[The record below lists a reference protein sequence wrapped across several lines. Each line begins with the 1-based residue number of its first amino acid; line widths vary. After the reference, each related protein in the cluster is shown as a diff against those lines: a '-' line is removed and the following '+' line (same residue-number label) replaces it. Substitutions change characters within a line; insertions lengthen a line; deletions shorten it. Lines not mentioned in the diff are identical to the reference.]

1 MFYLQHLIP
10 DKYVIRTQSRY
21 QPWGSRNMQLFTHP
35 FSTAWRDKF
44 SAFSQAV
51 PMISFT
57 PQGIVTEVND
67 LFLKGMGYARAEVL
81 GQPHKIFCTPEFV
94 ASDAYRLHWRG
105 LQQGKSISGNIKR
118 VHKNGAVIWLE
129 ATYIPVLNKQGKVIE
144 IIKIATNVTEHIN
157 ESHEHQGVLQAID
170 RSMALITFTP
180 DGNIL
185 SANAN
190 FTKTMGY
197 SLHQIQGQSHAMF
210 CLPEWRNSS
219 EYRSHWQRLTKGEF
233 ILGRFE
239 RLNSRGQSIWLEA
252 SYNPVLDD
260 EGRVVKV
267 VKIAQDITQQ
277 MIQQRQQES
286 MMNHVHTL
294 SLNTDKTAAEG
305 VTIVQRAVED
315 MQEVEALAKRTSD
328 IICQL
333 GQTSERIGE
342 MVDTIRRISSQTNLL
357 AINATIEAAHAGE
370 QGRGFAV
377 VAGEVRSLADQS
389 RKAAVEIDQ
398 LTQNIRDGVMA
409 AIDGMGNCVSRAGGG
424 VTLSRNAG
432 EVINQVNL
440 GMQDLVKMMAEF
452 SVASES
458 RL

>member
-1 MFYLQHLIP
+1 
-10 DKYVIRTQSRY
+10 
-21 QPWGSRNMQLFTHP
+21 MQLFTHQ

-44 SAFSQAV
+44 SALSQAV
-51 PMISFT
+51 PMIVFT
-57 PQGIVTEVND
+57 PQGIVTEANS
-67 LFLKGMGYARAEVL
+67 LFLNTIGYTREEVV

-94 ASDAYRLHWRG
+94 ASDAYRLHWQG
-105 LQQGKSISGNIKR
+105 LQQGKSVSGNIKR
-118 VHKNGAVIWLE
+118 LHKNGSLIWLE
-129 ATYIPVLNKQGKVIE
+129 ATYVPVLNKQGKVVE
-144 IIKIATNVTEHIN
+144 IIKIASDVTDRIN
-157 ESHEHQGVLQAID
+157 ESHDHHGLLEAID

-180 DGNIL
+180 EGNIL

-190 FTKTMGY
+190 FIKVMGY
-197 SLHQIQGQSHAMF
+197 SLNHIQGKSHALF
-210 CLPEWRNSS
+210 CLPEWRDSND
-219 EYRSHWQRLTKGEF
+219 YRSHWQRLKHGEF

-239 RLNSRGQSIWLEA
+239 RVNSRGQSVWLEA

-260 EGRVVKV
+260 EGKVVKV
-267 VKIAQDITQQ
+267 VKIAQDITVQ
-277 MIQQRQQES
+277 MNQQRQQEN
-286 MMNHVHTL
+286 MMTHVHEL
-294 SLNTDKTAAEG
+294 SLNTDKTAAQG
-305 VTIVQRAVED
+305 VTIVQQAVED
-315 MQEVEALAKRTSD
+315 MQEVEALAKRTAD
-328 IICQL
+328 IISQL

-398 LTQNIRDGVMA
+398 LTQSIRDGVMA
-409 AIDGMGNCVSRAGGG
+409 AIDGMGNCVNRAGGG

-440 GMQDLVKMMAEF
+440 GMQDLVRMMAGVGGN
-452 SVASES
+452 SVTKH
-458 RL
+458 